1 MTEHIDSLEAT
12 VGTFRRSA
20 FHLQRRIEEGKEE
33 EKEEEEDV
41 NIKFL

>member
-1 MTEHIDSLEAT
+1 VTEHIDSLEAI
-12 VGTFRRSA
+12 VGTFRRST
-20 FHLQRRIEEGKEE
+20 FHPQRRI